1 MIKALLHR
9 AQRWVERLIFFT
21 ILAYLCTGNAPTPGA
36 FDTQIERIMGVDRFD
51 FAGWMI
57 DALLEKGAVGSL
69 PIQDYLDASQRAQF
83 VVDYLDR
90 TRRLFSIERDIDRI
104 YADPNVT
111 DPDAVSA
118 ARRAERDGLRAE
130 IEQRRPTLEAIIQD
144 QIATVLAEEGL
155 SIGGRVFPPVLAR
168 ITPLPHILILSPRDR
183 IERVDSFDLSASL
196 PVERIEVIEN
206 QVSAQL
212 DKSAFVTPIGGLA
225 LYPAMIVETSDL
237 LWLIEVIAHEWVH
250 NWMFVRP
257 LGMALLLGSGG
268 DVWTINETVASLAGK
283 EVGVLVLKRFYPDIA
298 KRDYAYVYDPP
309 KPAGKSDAPPLAP
322 APNVFNF
329 NHAMRETRVQV
340 DEYLATAHDLNIKA
354 GEAEAAGRSDEARLL
369 RADALTRIVKAETYM
384 EEQRRLFLEKGY
396 RIRKLNQAYFAF
408 YGSYADEPGA
418 AGADPVGPAVVELRS
433 KIPSLSEFLNTVASV
448 TTFDDL
454 KRALVQYP

>member
-1 MIKALLHR
+1 
-9 AQRWVERLIFFT
+9 
-21 ILAYLCTGNAPTPGA
+21 
-36 FDTQIERIMGVDRFD
+36 
-51 FAGWMI
+51 
-57 DALLEKGAVGSL
+57 
-69 PIQDYLDASQRAQF
+69 
-83 VVDYLDR
+83 
-90 TRRLFSIERDIDRI
+90 
-104 YADPNVT
+104 
-111 DPDAVSA
+111 
-118 ARRAERDGLRAE
+118 
-130 IEQRRPTLEAIIQD
+130 
-144 QIATVLAEEGL
+144 
-155 SIGGRVFPPVLAR
+155 
-168 ITPLPHILILSPRDR
+168 
-183 IERVDSFDLSASL
+183 
-196 PVERIEVIEN
+196 
-206 QVSAQL
+206 
-212 DKSAFVTPIGGLA
+212 
-225 LYPAMIVETSDL
+225 MIVETSDL

-309 KPAGKSDAPPLAP
+309 KPAGKSDAPPPAP